1 MKRSVLWLLC
11 LLMIVPSGLA
21 EDVVSMDD
29 TVVEESLL
37 PDLTDSVQIE
47 DLSLV
52 QESELSS
59 NAPGDGQT
67 PPDKPEGGEGQTPP
81 GDGGQPGGS
90 TDEQSGSDSAAT
102 TLTQDSSGKTYKS
115 TTGGEN
121 AVLVNG
127 SKVKMTKATVKK
139 TGDSSSESAD
149 FYGTNAAVLA
159 KGGATLTIKNSKITS
174 KGAHANGVFSYGSGT
189 TVKISNSTITT
200 KGNNSGGI
208 IRAGGSH
215 QLTRNRYTVCPPL
228 CFTALPG

>member
-1 MKRSVLWLLC
+1 MKRSLLWLLC
-11 LLMIVPSGLA
+11 LLMIIPAGLA
-21 EDVVSMDD
+21 EDVV
-29 TVVEESLL
+29 T
-37 PDLTDSVQIE
+37 DLTDSVQIE

-67 PPDKPEGGEGQTPP
+67 PPDKPEGSEGQTPP

-90 TDEQSGSDSAAT
+90 TDEQSGTDSAAT
-102 TLTQDSSGKTYKS
+102 TLTKDSSGKTYKS

-127 SKVKMTKATVKK
+127 SKVKMTNATVKK

-159 KGGATLTIKNSKITS
+159 KGGATLTIKNSED
-174 KGAHANGVFSYGSGT
+174 H
-189 TVKISNSTITT
+189 
-200 KGNNSGGI
+200 
-208 IRAGGSH
+208 H
-215 QLTRNRYTVCPPL
+215 QRHPCQRRVQLWQWHDGEDLQFNHHYQ
-228 CFTALPG
+228 GQ